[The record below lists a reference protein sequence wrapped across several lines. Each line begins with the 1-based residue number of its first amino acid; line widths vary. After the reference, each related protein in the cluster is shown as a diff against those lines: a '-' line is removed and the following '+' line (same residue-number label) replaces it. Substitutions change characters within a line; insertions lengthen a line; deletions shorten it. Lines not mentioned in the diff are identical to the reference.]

1 MNTTSGILV
10 GIVCGAC
17 LAVGVGAIAK
27 ISDHEARLLRLE
39 KRVDMF
45 HHPMPH
51 GPEEC
56 PGMMPQH
63 RPEFGPEA
71 RPFKPMPRPQAP
83 QDKPMPP
90 HKPQDKMPMPKPQ
103 DKMPPKPQDKMP
115 QPKKDMKPEVK

>member
-27 ISDHEARLLRLE
+27 ISDHEARLFGLE
-39 KRVDMF
+39 KRMDMF
-45 HHPMPH
+45 HHPMSH

-63 RPEFGPEA
+63 RPEFGQEA
-71 RPFKPMPRPQAP
+71 RPFKPILRPQAP

-90 HKPQDKMPMPKPQ
+90 YKPQ

-115 QPKKDMKPEVK
+115 QPKKDVKSEVK